1 MGLQS
6 LFSTIIQ
13 KTYKDKTYLG
23 FFCRGNQGDA
33 YFRDGLQN
41 IFITAEL
48 YIQNVAKQLNR

>member
-13 KTYKDKTYLG
+13 KLVEKL
-23 FFCRGNQGDA
+23 FFFFFWNQGDA

-48 YIQNVAKQLNR
+48 YIQSVAKQLNR